1 MKKKLKNILI
11 FILLISFGAYAGWD
25 VPQNVTTYD
34 QNFKTNGSQFGV
46 DPILLK
52 AQIAAESRF
61 INIKNPNSSG
71 AVGIAQFL
79 PQTAK
84 ELGLKD
90 RTDVQASLN
99 AQAKFMSILLKKFN
113 GDYIKALAG
122 YNWGPNRRILNN
134 NDKSGFELS
143 SDFPDETAQY
153 LKHIAKA
160 YIAYGGNGEFLKY
173 AKLILSGDKTNAI
186 NIANSTNQ
194 GCKVADPSEFI
205 SDSDGYGA
213 LPEAAFGDYAT
224 MSPLEMILTEADRRL
239 SSDNWQKKI
248 TQVSSRALWLD
259 YIKIV
264 AVENYIRKLNYDKK
278 ENIEVQLANLVAI
291 KLENEKLLVNAAYEN
306 IQQETISKQIK

>member
-1 MKKKLKNILI
+1 MKIRLKIIIII
-11 FILLISFGAYAGWD
+11 FTLISFCAFAEWNVPINNTMYDKQFHEHGAKY
-25 VPQNVTTYD
+25 
-34 QNFKTNGSQFGV
+34 SL

-79 PQTAK
+79 PETAK
-84 ELGLKD
+84 ELGLID
-90 RTDVQASLN
+90 RTDVQASLS
-99 AQAKFMSILLKKFN
+99 AQARYMSIILKKFN

-122 YNWGPNRRILNN
+122 YNWGPNRSLLTTN
-134 NDKSGFELS
+134 KTGYELS
-143 SDFPDETAQY
+143 KEFPDETVQY
-153 LKHIAKA
+153 LKHIAQA
-160 YIAYGGNGEFLKY
+160 YIAYNGNGEFLKY
-173 AKLILSGDKTNAI
+173 AKLILNGTAYDNDIVS
-186 NIANSTNQ
+186 NSSSN
-194 GCKVADPSEFI
+194 GCVIADPSEFL

-213 LPEAAFGDYAT
+213 LPEAPFGDYAS

-259 YIKIV
+259 YVKIIV
-264 AVENYIRKLNYDKK
+264 AENYLKRLNYEKK

-291 KLENEKLLVNAAYEN
+291 KMENEELAVMA
-306 IQQETISKQIK
+306 SKRDVTNNFIYQHIK

>member
-1 MKKKLKNILI
+1 MKINLKKIVIILA
-11 FILLISFGAYAGWD
+11 LVSFGAFANWD
-25 VPQNVTTYD
+25 VPQNITMYD
-34 QNFKTNGSQFGV
+34 KNFQSNGSQYGI

-61 INIKNPNSSG
+61 INIKNPNSAG

-84 ELGLKD
+84 ELGLND

-99 AQAKFMSILLKKFN
+99 AQARFMASMLKKFN

-122 YNWGPNRRILNN
+122 YNWGPNRALLK
-134 NDKSGFELS
+134 DAQSGYELS
-143 SDFPDETAQY
+143 KVFPDETRQY
-153 LKHIAKA
+153 LKHIAQA
-160 YIAYGGNGEFLKY
+160 YIAYGGKGTFLKY
-173 AKLILSGDKTNAI
+173 AQLILNGERSGNELI
-186 NIANSTNQ
+186 SNSQ
-194 GCKVADPSEFI
+194 SAGCIVADPSDFI

-213 LPEAAFGDYAT
+213 LPEAPFGDYAT

-259 YIKIV
+259 YVKVI
-264 AVENYIRKLNYDKK
+264 AAENYLRHLNYKKK

-291 KLENEKLLVNAAYEN
+291 KLENESFVVGISHKEVEN
-306 IQQETISKQIK
+306 NFISQNIK